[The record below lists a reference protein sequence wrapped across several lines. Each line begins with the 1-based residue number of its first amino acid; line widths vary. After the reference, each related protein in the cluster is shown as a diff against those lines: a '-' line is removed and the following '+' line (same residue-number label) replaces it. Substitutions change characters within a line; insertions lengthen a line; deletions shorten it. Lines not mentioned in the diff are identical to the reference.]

1 MSWVDWWTL
10 AQAQLAAALADPRQ
24 LAALVLAA
32 IAAVLVVIGA
42 LVKTIMPLRWL
53 LVASNFGFVLYGA
66 LYPSFMVLA
75 LHATLLPINVWRALE
90 MLRLTRRVSRAADTG
105 DTSGVWLRSYMKRK
119 RFGKGSIV
127 FAKGDSADH
136 LYMLVEGEL
145 ELVESG
151 RRVEPGRVFGE
162 IAFFA
167 PDRRRTQTARCRTA
181 CTVLRIDE
189 TTFRQVYFQ
198 DPGFGFEIVRLIAA
212 RLTAD
217 VRALEG
223 EVLRLKQAQLAA
235 PPAQGHTRS
244 PSSTP

>member
-1 MSWVDWWTL
+1 MAWADWWTL
-10 AQAQLAAALADPRQ
+10 AEAQLAAAMADPRQ
-24 LAALVLAA
+24 IVALVVAG

-42 LVKTIMPLRWL
+42 IVKTIMPLRWL
-53 LVASNFGFVLYGA
+53 LVASNAGFVLYGA
-66 LYPSFMVLA
+66 LYPSYMVLV

-90 MLRLTRRVSRAADTG
+90 MLRLTRRVMRASEAG

-119 RFGKGSIV
+119 RFGKGSVV
-127 FAKGDSADH
+127 FAKGDPADH
-136 LYMLVEGEL
+136 LYMLVEGDL

-181 CTVLRIDE
+181 CTVLRMDE

-198 DPGFGFEIVRLIAA
+198 DPSFGFEIVRLIAA

-217 VRALEG
+217 VHGLEAQ
-223 EVLRLKQAQLAA
+223 VARLKEIRTA
-235 PPAQGHTRS
+235 PPAQGPTRS
-244 PSSTP
+244 PGDTP

>member
-1 MSWVDWWTL
+1 MALLDWWNL
-10 AQAQLAAALADPRQ
+10 AQAQLETATADPRQ
-24 LAALVLAA
+24 LAALIVAA
-32 IAAVLVVIGA
+32 LAAVLVLVGA

-53 LVASNFGFVLYGA
+53 LVASNFGFVLYGW
-66 LYPSFMVLA
+66 LYPSWLVLA
-75 LHATLLPINVWRALE
+75 LHATLLPINVWRAAE
-90 MLRLTRRVSRAADTG
+90 MLRLTRRVRRASDTG
-105 DTSGVWLRSYMKRK
+105 DTTGVWLRSYMKRK
-119 RFGKGSIV
+119 RFSAGSVV

-145 ELVESG
+145 DLVESG
-151 RRVEPGRVFGE
+151 RRMEPGRVFGE

-198 DPGFGFEIVRLIAA
+198 DPSFGFEIVRLIAS

-217 VRALEG
+217 VRGLEEQIARQQ
-223 EVLRLKQAQLAA
+223 EVIRGLQAQGQ
-235 PPAQGHTRS
+235 PRS
-244 PSSTP
+244 PPHSS